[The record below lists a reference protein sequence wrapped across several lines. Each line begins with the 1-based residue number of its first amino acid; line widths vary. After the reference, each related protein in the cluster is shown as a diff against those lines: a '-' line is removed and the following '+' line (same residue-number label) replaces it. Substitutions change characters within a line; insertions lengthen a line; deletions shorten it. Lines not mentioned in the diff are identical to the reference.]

1 MDYNETLLIMS
12 IFSPERGVM
21 RRTVLPV
28 ILTLTGVGRS
38 WSPAVTAPVITT
50 WSADG
55 ALTSS
60 DQRSG
65 AGHSS

>member
-1 MDYNETLLIMS
+1 
-12 IFSPERGVM
+12 M

-28 ILTLTGVGRS
+28 ILTLTGVGRL

-55 ALTSS
+55 ALTNSG
-60 DQRSG
+60 QRSG
-65 AGHSS
+65 AGRLS